1 MIYLPV
7 LLVEMISCQKND
19 TSDIVPQMK
28 RLLKH
33 TRFSVSSPSR
43 MKGAYAIDEMKKR
56 CGVFVLTKVYLEKG
70 VVWQQNY
77 M

>member
-1 MIYLPV
+1 
-7 LLVEMISCQKND
+7 
-19 TSDIVPQMK
+19 
-28 RLLKH
+28 
-33 TRFSVSSPSR
+33 